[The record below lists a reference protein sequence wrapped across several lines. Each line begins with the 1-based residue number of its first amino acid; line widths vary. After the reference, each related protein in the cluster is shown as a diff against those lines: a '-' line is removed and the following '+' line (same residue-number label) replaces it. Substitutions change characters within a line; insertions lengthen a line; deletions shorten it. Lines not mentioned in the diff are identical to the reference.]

1 LNLFTTKRAPAR
13 SDKRKDDRGPRQRF
27 FKKKVCKFC
36 TEKMRIDYKEPE
48 LLLKFMTEK
57 GKIVPRRISG
67 NCSKHQR
74 ALAREIRCARFIA
87 LVPFQA
93 D

>member
-1 LNLFTTKRAPAR
+1 MK
-13 SDKRKDDRGPRQRF
+13 
-27 FKKKVCKFC
+27 
-36 TEKMRIDYKEPE
+36 IDYKEPE

-74 ALAREIRCARFIA
+74 AVACQIRRARFIA
-87 LVPFQA
+87 LVPFQT